1 MVHRASEPFWDLIM
15 EHRPN
20 RDERYLIKRLAED
33 WGSPSIVVPHAR
45 LTASCVAVRTH
56 VLHHQLLIELLHVAD
71 AVIVSFFCQ
80 FFASQV
86 PKSFFRSRR
95 NVIVATSTV
104 ALAACTTPTRGRQV
118 DSHVA

>member
-1 MVHRASEPFWDLIM
+1 MGHRASEPFWDLIM
-15 EHRPN
+15 EYRPN

-71 AVIVSFFCQ
+71 AVIVSFFL
-80 FFASQV
+80 SI
-86 PKSFFRSRR
+86 FRVSSPEELRQEPQGCYSCYLYRSSRR
-95 NVIVATSTV
+95 
-104 ALAACTTPTRGRQV
+104 LH
-118 DSHVA
+118 DSNEG